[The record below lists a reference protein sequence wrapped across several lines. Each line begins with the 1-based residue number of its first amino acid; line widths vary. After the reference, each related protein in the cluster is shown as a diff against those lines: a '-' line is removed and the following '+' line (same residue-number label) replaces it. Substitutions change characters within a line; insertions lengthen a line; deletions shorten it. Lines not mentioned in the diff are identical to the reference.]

1 MNKEIKK
8 TVTYT
13 DEITLY
19 TKRVCD
25 KCGKLLEYRY
35 NPLVKGLV
43 NISKEHM
50 KVEYYEV
57 TTGHHDW
64 GNDSIDSVE
73 HHDYCPTCVL
83 QAMDEYYERTNG
95 KNNTQ
100 YLEINHESY
109 EYGIIIKEGE

>member
-8 TVTYT
+8 RVTYT

-19 TKRVCD
+19 SKRVCD
-25 KCGKLLEYRY
+25 KCGKILEYCY
-35 NPLVKGLV
+35 NHEELV
-43 NISKEHM
+43 NTSKERM

-83 QAMDEYYERTNG
+83 QAIDEYYEKTNE
-95 KNNTQ
+95 KNNTN
-100 YLEINHESY
+100 YIEINHECY
-109 EYGIIIKEGE
+109 EYGIIIEEED

>member
-13 DEITLY
+13 DKITLY

-25 KCGKLLEYRY
+25 KCGKALEYRC
-35 NPLVKGLV
+35 NSLAKELV

-73 HHDYCPTCVL
+73 HYDYCPTCVL
-83 QAMDEYYERTNG
+83 QAMDEYYETTNG
-95 KNNTQ
+95 RDTTQ
-100 YLEINHESY
+100 YLEINHEQY
-109 EYGIIIKEGE
+109 LCGTIIKEEK

>member
-19 TKRVCD
+19 SKRVCD
-25 KCGKLLEYRY
+25 KCGKVLEYRY
-35 NPLVKGLV
+35 NHKELV

-73 HHDYCPTCVL
+73 YHDYCPTCVL
-83 QAMDEYYERTNG
+83 QAIDEYYETTNG
-95 KNNTQ
+95 EINTN
-100 YLEINHESY
+100 YIEINHECY
-109 EYGIIIKEGE
+109 DYGIIINEEEK

>member
-8 TVTYT
+8 RVTYT

-19 TKRVCD
+19 SKRVCD
-25 KCGKLLEYRY
+25 KCGKILEYCY
-35 NPLVKGLV
+35 NHEELV
-43 NISKEHM
+43 NTSKERM

-64 GNDSIDSVE
+64 DNDSIDSVE

-83 QAMDEYYERTNG
+83 QAIYEYYEKTNG
-95 KNNTQ
+95 KINTN
-100 YLEINHESY
+100 YIEINHESY
-109 EYGIIIKEGE
+109 LCDIIIEEEK